1 MIVVILN
8 LDDGRHQRCESG
20 VSRVTDVSY
29 ERERTGLVLID
40 PYNEF
45 LGEGGQVWQLV
56 RQVAESVD
64 LHQHLRD
71 VLGAVRAAGIQVF
84 VAPHRRRRPGDF
96 DGWKHL
102 TAGQRAIRNGG
113 PLQDGSWGAQWHAE
127 FGPGPGDVVAHEHWV
142 SGGFANTDLD
152 FQLRQRGVEK
162 IILVGLV
169 AHTCVESTGRFGAE
183 LGYHVTLVKDATA
196 AGSAEAMH
204 AAHTITG
211 PTYAHS
217 IVTAAQLLAALPTG

>member
-1 MIVVILN
+1 MTNVEY
-8 LDDGRHQRCESG
+8 DRA
-20 VSRVTDVSY
+20 
-29 ERERTGLVLID
+29 RTGLVLID

-45 LGEGGQVWQLV
+45 LAEGGKIWQVV
-56 RQVAESVD
+56 REIAGAVD
-64 LHQHLRD
+64 LHRHLAE
-71 VLGAVRAAGIQVF
+71 VLAAVRAARIQVF
-84 VAPHRRRRPGDF
+84 VAPHRRRQPGDF
-96 DGWKHL
+96 DNWKHL
-102 TAGQRAIRNGG
+102 TSGQRAIQSGAM
-113 PLQDGSWGAQWHAE
+113 LAAGSWGAQWYPE
-127 FGPGPGDVVAHEHWV
+127 FGPRPGDVVVHEHWV

-152 FQLRQRGVEK
+152 FQLKQHGIEK

-204 AAHTITG
+204 AAHDING

-217 IVTAAQLLAALPTG
+217 IVSTSELLPALPTG

>member
-1 MIVVILN
+1 MAK
-8 LDDGRHQRCESG
+8 GRG
-20 VSRVTDVSY
+20 VARTEY
-29 ERERTGLVLID
+29 ERERTGLILID

-45 LGEGGQVWQLV
+45 LGEAGRVWQMV
-56 RQVAESVD
+56 QQVAESVD
-64 LHQHLRD
+64 LRQHLRE
-71 VLGAVRAAGIQVF
+71 VLEAVRAAGIQVF

-96 DGWKHL
+96 DNWKHL
-102 TAGQRAIRNGG
+102 TGGQRAIQSGG
-113 PLQDGSWGAQWHAE
+113 LLQYGSWGAQWHAE
-127 FGPGPGDVVAHEHWV
+127 FGPQPGDVITHEHWV

-152 FQLRQRGVEK
+152 FQLKQHGIEK

-196 AGSAEAMH
+196 AASQEAMH
-204 AAHTITG
+204 AAHEITG

-217 IVTAAQLLAALPTG
+217 IVTTGELLAALPTG

>member
-1 MIVVILN
+1 MRDPVAKVE
-8 LDDGRHQRCESG
+8 RR
-20 VSRVTDVSY
+20 RAVTATEY
-29 ERERTGLVLID
+29 ERARTGLVLID

-45 LGEGGQVWQLV
+45 LADAGKVWQLV
-56 RQVAESVD
+56 REVADSVE
-64 LHQHLRD
+64 LHRHLGE

-84 VAPHRRRRPGDF
+84 VAPHRRWRPGDF
-96 DGWKHL
+96 DNWKHL
-102 TAGQRAIRNGG
+102 TAGQRAIQRDQM
-113 PLQDGSWGAQWHAE
+113 LADGSWGAQWHPE
-127 FGPGPGDVVAHEHWV
+127 LGPKPGDVVAHEHWV

-152 FQLRQRGVEK
+152 FQLKQHGVEK

-204 AAHTITG
+204 AAHNITG
-211 PTYAHS
+211 PTFAHS
-217 IVTAAQLLAALPTG
+217 IVSTRELLAALPTR